1 MTDEPD
7 TPYNGTDNVNPSEND
22 NAPEW
27 DYFDP
32 DEDQDTEEVQDTAA
46 TDEGQPEADEP
57 PEDDEPIE
65 AVLERLRAENPK
77 IAEHMAELE
86 RGVLR
91 QADYTRKTQV
101 LTGQRQALEAQV
113 TRLDGIQNALVD
125 HIARLIPQEPP
136 INLAYSDP
144 NAYVRQ
150 KAAYDAA
157 VSQVQKLIEIGSQ
170 PRQMASDLSE
180 ADRATKLQ
188 EENAQLIE
196 RFPQT
201 RSEAGRADFF
211 RAAASA
217 AMELGFSE
225 AELQTKL
232 DHREFALAYWARK
245 GMDADKARAKAKAK
259 PAPVT
264 PAKPGSTNAGLQS
277 ISEIRAAKDR
287 FKRSG
292 RIADAVNF
300 VKWD

>member
-1 MTDEPD
+1 MTDETD
-7 TPYNGTDNVNPSEND
+7 TPDSGTDNVAPSDTDTAED
-22 NAPEW
+22 W
-27 DYFDP
+27 TYYDP
-32 DEDQDTEEVQDTAA
+32 DEDQDTVEEPEAEA
-46 TDEGQPEADEP
+46 TDEGQSEADEE
-57 PEDDEPIE
+57 PEEDEPIE
-65 AVLERLRAENPK
+65 AVLERLKAENPK
-77 IAEHMAELE
+77 IAAHMAELE
-86 RGVLR
+86 QGSLR
-91 QADYTRKTQV
+91 QADYTRKTQA
-101 LTGQRQALEAQV
+101 LTNQRQALEAQV
-113 TRLDGIQNALVD
+113 TRLDGIQDALVD
-125 HIARLIPQEPP
+125 HISKLIPPEPP

-170 PRQMASDLSE
+170 PKQMAEDLSE

-188 EENAQLIE
+188 EENARLIE

-201 RSEAGRADFF
+201 RTEAGRADFF
-211 RAAASA
+211 KAAASA

-225 AELQTKL
+225 AELQTKM

-245 GMDADKARAKAKAK
+245 GMDAEKARAKAKAK

-264 PAKPGSTNAGLQS
+264 PAKPGAQNAGLRE

-287 FKRSG
+287 FKKGG
-292 RIADAVNF
+292 RIEDAVRF